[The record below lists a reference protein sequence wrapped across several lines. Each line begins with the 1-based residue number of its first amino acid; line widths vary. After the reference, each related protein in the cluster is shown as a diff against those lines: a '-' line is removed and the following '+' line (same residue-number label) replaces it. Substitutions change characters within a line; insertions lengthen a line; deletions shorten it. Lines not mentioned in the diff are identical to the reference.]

1 MCLTLLRTID
11 VINGVETEERD
22 SDAGQHGV
30 RASVPDKVMS
40 VLEAKHGTSH
50 MRDNVIKVLDLSNAV
65 GGRRDCSGAHYTLQ
79 CVASVSAVCSQC
91 VPLQWCTLRDP
102 HYLVRHTQCK
112 QSSGLEW

>member
-1 MCLTLLRTID
+1 MCLTLLRTVD
-11 VINGVETEERD
+11 VINGVEAEERD

-40 VLEAKHGTSH
+40 VLEAKHGTCH

-79 CVASVSAVCSQC
+79 WRTLHTAVCSHC
-91 VPLQWCTLRDP
+91 VCS
-102 HYLVRHTQCK
+102 V
-112 QSSGLEW
+112 